1 MRTQRYALAALL
13 IAAIAFPLQLRA
25 QSAGP
30 LAYAEHRSA
39 ASAAFQSGDYEAAIS
54 HARSALSHSDW
65 DGGLWLLL
73 ARSARRKGESTLAF
87 TAYREALARGV
98 GGGLRDYDLGLAIAT
113 LHGTTGAPDSAL
125 GLVEAALASR
135 APRAR
140 LSDDSALRS
149 LSSRP
154 AFRGIAPPAP
164 AAADNRA
171 AGWQGDIAFL
181 VAEAQRLN
189 PAPSAPARATA
200 FTAQAEAL
208 AAAMPG
214 LSDEAVAA
222 GIQRL
227 LAALGDGH
235 TVLYPM
241 PTERVRFRS
250 VPFALYRFSD
260 GVHVVAAEGQA
271 AALVGA
277 RVDSIGGLAAE
288 EALRRLRPY
297 VSRDNDMGY
306 DFLGSYFLAMP
317 MMLNAIG
324 AAAETAAAT
333 YHLTLP
339 DGTERRVTLEATS
352 PRHLPRL
359 RAPAGSSAPRWL
371 RQADRAFW
379 VERLGDSR
387 VVYAQVNQIG
397 NTETESLRQF
407 AMRVRDS
414 LTSANATALILD
426 LRHNNGGNNFL
437 MPPLVELAAWFEF
450 TGEGRQ
456 VIALTSRITFS
467 AAQNLVN
474 ALDRFT
480 GTTFAGEPSGSKP
493 NFAGE
498 DNPVVLPWSGLM
510 VSIANRYWADSYPED
525 ARQWVAPDL
534 PHRLSAADFFAGR
547 DTLLDA
553 VVEYATT
560 RRVR

>member
-1 MRTQRYALAALL
+1 MRTPLYVLVAVLAA
-13 IAAIAFPLQLRA
+13 ATSVPAQLVA
-25 QSAGP
+25 QTAGP

-39 ASAAFQSGDYEAAIS
+39 ASAAFQSGDYAAAIS
-54 HARSALSHSDW
+54 HARSALAHSDW
-65 DGGLWLLL
+65 DGGLWLVL
-73 ARSARRKGESTLAF
+73 ARSARRNGDSALAF
-87 TAYREALARGV
+87 SAYREAINRGV
-98 GGGLRDYDLGLAIAT
+98 GGGLRDYDLSLAVAT
-113 LHGTTGAPDSAL
+113 LFASTGTPDSAL
-125 GLVEAALASR
+125 GLIEAALSAR
-135 APRAR
+135 APRAM
-140 LSDDSALRS
+140 LAEDSVLRS
-149 LSSRP
+149 LMARP
-154 AFRGIAPPAP
+154 AFGRITPPAP
-164 AAADNRA
+164 AAAADRT

-181 VAEAQRLN
+181 VSEARRLN
-189 PAPSAPARATA
+189 PAPMAPAHAAA
-200 FTAQAEAL
+200 FTAEAETL
-208 AAAMPG
+208 AAAVPR
-214 LSDEAVAA
+214 LSDEVVAA

-241 PTERVRFRS
+241 PTERVRFRT

-260 GVHVVAAEGQA
+260 GVHVVAAEGEA

-277 RVDSIGGLAAE
+277 RVDSVGGIAAD

-297 VSRDNDMGY
+297 VSRDNHMGY

-324 AAAETAAAT
+324 AARETASVT
-333 YHLTLP
+333 YRLTLP
-339 DGTERRVTLEATS
+339 DGTPRSVTLNATG

-359 RAPAGSSAPRWL
+359 RAPAGSHAPRWL
-371 RQADRAFW
+371 RHADRAFW

-387 VVYAQVNQIG
+387 VVYAQVNQVG
-397 NTETESLRQF
+397 NTDTESLRQF

-414 LTSANATALILD
+414 LTSADATTLVLD

-437 MPPLVELAAWFEF
+437 IPPLVELAAWFEF
-450 TGEGRQ
+450 SGEGRR
-456 VIALTSRITFS
+456 VVALTSRITFS

-480 GTTFAGEPSGSKP
+480 GTIFAGEPSGSKP

-525 ARQWVAPDL
+525 TRQWVAPDL

-547 DTLLDA
+547 DSLLDA
-553 VVEYATT
+553 VVEYAAPQ
-560 RRVR
+560 RAR